1 VSAVAGAADAALNP
15 EIAMTIKASRASPE
29 TQLLRIDSLQSNGVP
44 KHSVLASVPVR
55 FGFTP

>member
-1 VSAVAGAADAALNP
+1 VAGAAVAALNP

-44 KHSVLASVPVR
+44 KHSVLVSVPVR